1 MCNTTTMKTYKFV
14 RIQEEVWEVLM
25 DHKRDT
31 GIPLSIQIRNMVLG
45 KEAKNDTA
53 TKTHK
58 NIK

>member
-1 MCNTTTMKTYKFV
+1 MKTYKFV